1 MARHNRPGSGADQRG
16 FAYEISYAPD
26 WLDQIRI
33 TRRLP
38 SGRQSTK
45 TLFRNPSR
53 RPQGE
58 PGPIART
65 RIESPDQDLA
75 VEVSVN
81 TKDGVRA
88 LGVDWRKQGSLQPAL
103 DRVAFTLQAFSER

>member
-1 MARHNRPGSGADQRG
+1 MARHNRPGSGADQHG
-16 FAYEISYAPD
+16 FAYHISYAPD

-33 TRRLP
+33 TRRLA

-58 PGPIART
+58 PGPVART
-65 RIESPDQDLA
+65 RIESPAQGLA
-75 VEVSVN
+75 IEVSVN
-81 TKDGVRA
+81 TKDGVRV
-88 LGVDWRKQGSLQPAL
+88 LGVHWHKQDGLQPAL
-103 DRVAFTLQAFSER
+103 HRIAFTLKAFSER